1 MKFKLKYI
9 LFCLAAVLVF
19 KSHSQNT
26 YNICK
31 GDSVLIQGSYEY
43 LAGEY
48 QDTLVSK
55 SDDKI
60 DSLVISILI
69 VKEPKDT
76 SFLITVCDSLIWNS
90 IKYSKSGIYIDT
102 LKTSLGCDSIV
113 TLDLTIKCDEIE
125 VDSTVKKDSIILS
138 NNITKLDSSQEIKKD
153 SIVYSQNSFNYII
166 CKGDSLLIRGV
177 YQFQGG
183 EYQDTLVS
191 KFNNELDSIITTIL
205 EIKDVKDTA
214 ILIVVCDSLIWNS
227 IKYSKSGIYI
237 DTLKTSFGCDSTV
250 TLDLTIKC
258 DEIEVDS
265 LVQKDS
271 LISYN
276 EVAKLDFS
284 EENHKV
290 VVVHHQDGKDF
301 FYQDGV
307 LIKEDSLGI
316 LGQTNNGDVF
326 YNQDSLSFISKE
338 SKNAPI
344 FVYGFGKTDKVS
356 KDWGNYYFEKES
368 FEKAVYRFS
377 KVKIKDV
384 DVLRKLG
391 KSYLSLNLLDSSEY
405 YYGTLAEKTNNPV
418 DWYNYS
424 HILYLRDK
432 FDEAEEVRA
441 KYANSSNE
449 KRAEIFKSNSSHKEL
464 LSSISKVDLFN
475 LSINTKNSDFGAFAV
490 KNDSAN
496 SYNVLF
502 TSADEFSIKH
512 IKKSKFIRPDQPT
525 YDIFKTTFNYSTSE
539 LTTPI
544 SLSGELNDE
553 YQEGPAI
560 MSYDQK
566 TIYFTRSNSV
576 DAEDEAIFLSLFGV
590 GVDNV
595 NFQDSVLGLSI
606 NNDHYSV
613 MHPTLSVDGKEIYFS
628 SDMPG
633 GYGGLD
639 IYSCKILGNVKSNNN
654 TSQKLIG
661 LSKPINLGN
670 NINTEGNEVFPFY
683 MDSNTL
689 FYASDGRI
697 GLGGLDIF
705 MSHNFLDS
713 SLITINNIGI
723 PFNSPKDDFS
733 FFLSQDS
740 KFGFLS
746 SNRDGG
752 KGDDDIYSFKTNIS
766 VSKGV
771 DDYYSMVSGQKLEVF
786 SNSVLDNDFL
796 NDTLK
801 NFMSDDIFHK
811 AKLTSYPTNGK
822 VSFNENGTFV
832 YTPKDDK
839 VERDSFNYKI
849 LYEDV
854 PHEDITV
861 YISSLAL
868 TKPVATDDHYLIKKG
883 EDFIVDS
890 KNGTLHNDY
899 DPSDDDLSTFIIKNP
914 LHGKINYLKDGSFTY
929 HAEDYFV
936 KSDTFT
942 YVVSDG
948 QLFDTAMVTLA
959 RLVSGV
965 DIATIIEINPIYF
978 DVNKSNIREDAAIE
992 LNKIVE
998 VMNDYP
1004 DMQVELGSHTDCRAS
1019 KAYNRSLSDRRAK
1032 SSASYIKNKITNPK
1046 RLYGKG
1052 YGESELKN
1060 NCECEG
1066 STIVPCTEEEH
1077 QINRRTEFVIIKM

>member
-1 MKFKLKYI
+1 
-9 LFCLAAVLVF
+9 VW
-19 KSHSQNT
+19 H
-26 YNICK
+26 
-31 GDSVLIQGSYEY
+31 
-43 LAGEY
+43 
-48 QDTLVSK
+48 
-55 SDDKI
+55 
-60 DSLVISILI
+60 
-69 VKEPKDT
+69 
-76 SFLITVCDSLIWNS
+76 S

-102 LKTSLGCDSIV
+102 LETSIGCDSI
-113 TLDLTIKCDEIE
+113 
-125 VDSTVKKDSIILS
+125 
-138 NNITKLDSSQEIKKD
+138 
-153 SIVYSQNSFNYII
+153 
-166 CKGDSLLIRGV
+166 
-177 YQFQGG
+177 
-183 EYQDTLVS
+183 
-191 KFNNELDSIITTIL
+191 
-205 EIKDVKDTA
+205 
-214 ILIVVCDSLIWNS
+214 
-227 IKYSKSGIYI
+227 
-237 DTLKTSFGCDSTV
+237 V

-271 LISYN
+271 LTTYN
-276 EVAKLDFS
+276 DIAKLDSLEEIQKDSIVYTQNNFTYTICKGDSLLIQGFYQFKSGEYQDTLVSKSKGELDSLIVSTLIVKESKDTSLSITVCDSLVWHSIKYSKSGIYIDTLETSIGCDSIVTLNLTIKCDEIEVDSLVQKDSLKTYNDIAKLDFE

-307 LIKEDSLGI
+307 LIKEDSLGM
-316 LGQTNNGDVF
+316 LGQANNEDVF
-326 YNQDSLSFISKE
+326 NSRDSLSFINKE
-338 SKNAPI
+338 NKNAPI
-344 FVYGFGKTDKVS
+344 FIYGFGKTDKVS

-377 KVKIKDV
+377 KVKNKDV

-405 YYGTLAEKTNNPV
+405 YYGTLAKKTNSPV

-496 SYNVLF
+496 SYDVLF
-502 TSADEFSIKH
+502 TSADEFSIKR

-525 YDIFKTTFNYSTSE
+525 YDIFKTTLNYSTSE
-539 LTTPI
+539 LTNPV

-576 DAEDEAIFLSLFGV
+576 DAEDESIFLSLFGV
-590 GVDNV
+590 GVDNI
-595 NFQDSVLGLSI
+595 NFQDSVFGLTV

-639 IYSCKILGNVKSNNN
+639 IYYCKILGNINSNNN
-654 TSQKLIG
+654 SKKLIG

-713 SLITINNIGI
+713 SLITIDNIGI

-733 FFLSQDS
+733 FFLSQDI

-771 DDYYSMVSGQKLEVF
+771 DDYYSMVSGQKLEVL
-786 SNSVLDNDFL
+786 SSSVLDNDFL

-811 AKLTSYPTNGK
+811 AKLTSFPSNGK

-839 VERDSFNYKI
+839 VEKDSFNYKI

-868 TKPVATDDHYLIKKG
+868 TKPVAVDDHYLIKKG
-883 EDFIVDS
+883 EDFLVDY

-914 LHGKINYLKDGSFTY
+914 SHGKINYLKDGSFTY

-978 DVNKSNIREDAAIE
+978 DVNKSNIREDAAVE
-992 LNKIVE
+992 LNKIVD

-1004 DMQVELGSHTDCRAS
+1004 EMQVELGSHTDCRAS

-1052 YGESELKN
+1052 YGESKLKN

-1066 STIVPCTEEEH
+1066 SNIVPCSEEEH
-1077 QINRRTEFVIIKM
+1077 QDNRRTEFVIIKM